1 MNLKKSLFIL
11 FSAIFLKTSLFS
23 ESISKIKF
31 DGLKKTKESYMQ
43 NLLKDYVGKDES
55 EVNLKEIETILQAE
69 GLFSEVNISL
79 ENENTEQNSEIAK
92 EEIKVDNADSI
103 EENLQKNP
111 LILKV
116 SVKEKITFIPLPFAS
131 YSSDGFLGGFMLMD
145 MNAFGKKFNLVSGG
159 IFSKDM
165 QMALLTFSKPT
176 GTIESPGFS
185 SASSFSHNENTIT
198 NFNDDTLFE
207 FDSISFHQRLAVSS
221 KFGKYFSASCGLGYF
236 YSRFFKDD
244 LDDLHQWILSS
255 SVNFNKV
262 DWNGWYLIS
271 KGATVG
277 AEVGY
282 STEWEIIESVS
293 FKANLQIP
301 FLERNRFMFNVS
313 GTLENN
319 KNITS
324 RASRANIGN
333 TIMKSGFKT
342 EKIGGAMFCAEEAL
356 FRHKVA
362 TVSVYE
368 TYEAAIAEDYD
379 ESFVYCHGPGAG
391 LKLYLKQIAFPA
403 MNMGFSYNVNQN
415 FFNFVI
421 SIGMGM

>member
-1 MNLKKSLFIL
+1 MNLKKSIFI
-11 FSAIFLKTSLFS
+11 FFFVIVLKLSLFS
-23 ESISKIKF
+23 EQISKIKF
-31 DGLKKTKESYMQ
+31 EGLKKTKESYMQ
-43 NLLKDYVGKDES
+43 NLLKDYIGKEKS

-69 GLFSEVNISL
+69 GLFSEVNLSFES
-79 ENENTEQNSEIAK
+79 ENKIENLNSEQNLETNNNI
-92 EEIKVDNADSI
+92 EEI
-103 EENLQKNP
+103 ENL
-111 LILKV
+111 LVLKV
-116 SVKEKITFIPLPFAS
+116 SVKEKITFVPLPFAS
-131 YSSDGFLGGFMLMD
+131 YSSDGFMGGFMLMD
-145 MNAFGKKFNLVSGG
+145 MNAFGKKFNLISGG

-176 GTIESPGFS
+176 GTIENPGFS

-198 NFNDDTLFE
+198 SFDDDTLLE
-207 FDSISFHQRLAVSS
+207 FDSISFHQRFAISS
-221 KFGKYFSASCGLGYF
+221 KFGKYFSGSCGLGYF
-236 YSRFFKDD
+236 YSRFFKNDW
-244 LDDLHQWILSS
+244 DDLHEWILNSS
-255 SVNFNKV
+255 ISFNKV

-271 KGATVG
+271 KGASLS

-293 FKANLQIP
+293 FRANYQIP
-301 FLERNRFMFNVS
+301 FFERNRFIFNVS

-319 KNITS
+319 KNIVS
-324 RASRANIGN
+324 KASRANIGN
-333 TIMKSGFKT
+333 TIMNSNFKT
-342 EKIGGAMFCAEEAL
+342 EKIGGAMFCVEEAL

-368 TYEAAIAEDYD
+368 TYEAAISEDYD
-379 ESFVYCHGPGAG
+379 GSFVYCHGPGAG

-421 SIGMGM
+421 AIGMGM